1 MFNLKFNANEFAS
14 WFSEKNLEN
23 KRGIVCSFKTPYSNY
38 EFFWNKQTGEF
49 SLHNEDSVI
58 GWYKT
63 NTTGYA
69 ISNMLLAEL
78 FTFFMNQYELVV
90 TKDYD
95 RYNSYN
101 ISRLNPIENED
112 TCEFISYNGNKYK
125 IQLETIFN
133 NVLCNIYDSLG
144 NKIACRNRL
153 NDTLLFRW
161 IQGEVEFYEEMSEMN
176 L

>member
-23 KRGIVCSFKTPYSNY
+23 KRGIVCSFKTPYSDY

-58 GWYKT
+58 ACYKT

-78 FTFFMNQYELVV
+78 FTFFMNQYELVI

-133 NVLCNIYDSLG
+133 NVLCNIYDSFG
-144 NKIACRNRL
+144 NKIACRTRL

>member
-1 MFNLKFNANEFAS
+1 
-14 WFSEKNLEN
+14 
-23 KRGIVCSFKTPYSNY
+23 
-38 EFFWNKQTGEF
+38 
-49 SLHNEDSVI
+49 
-58 GWYKT
+58 
-63 NTTGYA
+63 
-69 ISNMLLAEL
+69 MLLVEL
-78 FTFFMNQYELVV
+78 FTFFMNQYELVM

-112 TCEFISYNGNKYK
+112 SCEFISYNGNKYK

-144 NKIACRNRL
+144 DKIACINRL

>member
-1 MFNLKFNANEFAS
+1 MFNVKFNANEFKS

-23 KRGIVCSFKTPYSNY
+23 KRGIVCSFKTPYSTY

-78 FTFFMNQYELVV
+78 FTFFMNQYELVI

-144 NKIACRNRL
+144 DKIACRTRL